1 MKKDKADAAIGDRM
15 HRTIVDLFPICRSIT
30 GDGLRETL
38 RYVKEEAGC
47 EIVEVLT
54 GTKVFDWEVPPE
66 WNIKDAYI
74 KNSKGNRVVDF
85 RANNLHVVNYS
96 GPVSGTFSLAE
107 LAPRLHTISERP
119 DAIPYRTSYYQRTWG
134 FCLTANQLSSLA
146 DDEYEVLI
154 DSTLEAG
161 SLSYGEL
168 YIPGRLEKEILI
180 SCHCCHPSLANDNLS
195 GIAVAIEL
203 ARILKSSENNFSYR
217 FLFIPGTIGAISWLA
232 ANETA
237 LDRIKGG
244 LTLANLGDSGYLN
257 YKKSRQGDGVV
268 DRAVE
273 YVLSRSGARSGI
285 RDFSPYGYDE
295 RQYCSPGI
303 NLPVGCLSRSVYGTF
318 PEYHTSDDNISF
330 VKPECLQDS
339 LETLLAVIDTV
350 DADLTFQNIHPKGE
364 PQLGKRGLYSTT
376 GGYGSVEDLR
386 LAYLWVLNY
395 SDSRHSLLN
404 IERRSGLSF
413 EIIVEA
419 AEHLVDAGLV
429 EIAD

>member
-47 EIVEVLT
+47 EIVEVPT

-96 GPVSGTFSLAE
+96 EPVSGTFSLAE
-107 LAPRLHTISERP
+107 LTPHLHTISERP

-273 YVLSRSGARSGI
+273 YVLSRSGARYGI

-330 VKPECLQDS
+330 VKPEFLQDS
-339 LETLLAVIDTV
+339 LETLLAVIDTL

-404 IERRSGLSF
+404 IARRSGLSF